1 MFIFFPFVLILKSVF
16 CAVLRVCTVYLKW
29 FLCKIFS
36 SLYLLLICAN
46 ANKTSHY
53 RNYCVN
59 KKQEF
64 TSSFSKILLKQP
76 FKWENWPIMHTTRA
90 FFQNQRTFFQ
100 FLKKGMGEP
109 LVLPP
114 PIVARLKSC
123 KVKKI
128 YLHFLFHSL
137 HEPFQNGLE
146 CKCHL
151 LRKYVC
157 NTFSS

>member
-1 MFIFFPFVLILKSVF
+1 MQTVTFQGRVSFLERGRFFKYFIQTLFFYKNQKVVYFFSFCTYLKSVF

-64 TSSFSKILLKQP
+64 TSSFSKIL
-76 FKWENWPIMHTTRA
+76 FKTALQMRKLTHNGHNQG
-90 FFQNQRTFFQ
+90 FFPKSVHFFSIFKKRYGRTS
-100 FLKKGMGEP
+100 G
-109 LVLPP
+109 PP
-114 PIVARLKSC
+114 TPDSC
-123 KVKKI
+123 TPEVMQ
-128 YLHFLFHSL
+128 S
-137 HEPFQNGLE
+137 
-146 CKCHL
+146 
-151 LRKYVC
+151 
-157 NTFSS
+157 